1 MLETY
6 ATIIESLVDRDDL
19 LVDVIMVTLPY
30 LDLLFLYTKAGIKQ
44 LGAYG

>member
-30 LDLLFLYTKAGIKQ
+30 LDLLFLYTKGGIK
-44 LGAYG
+44 